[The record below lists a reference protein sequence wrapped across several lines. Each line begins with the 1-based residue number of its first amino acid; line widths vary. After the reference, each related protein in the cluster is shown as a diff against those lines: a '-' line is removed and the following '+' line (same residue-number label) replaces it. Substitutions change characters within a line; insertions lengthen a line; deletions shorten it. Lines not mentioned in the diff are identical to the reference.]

1 MDTSRAT
8 PTPNPLGACTW
19 LWTAGFS
26 DADAGLAGRVA
37 GLGFSVLEVCVEST
51 DHITA
56 DALRRAGDEA
66 GVGFSVCGAFGPDR
80 DLAHRDRGPR
90 ETALGYIAW
99 CVELAAAIGAPVVCG
114 PMYSAVGKARLE
126 DAGERADERRRCVE
140 GLKRAAEHAERRG
153 VRLALEPL
161 NRYETDLV
169 NTTEQGLELCAE
181 VGSSAVGLL
190 LDTYHMNIEEKSL
203 GAAIRAAGD
212 RLYHFHACENDRG
225 TPGTGHVPWTD
236 VFAALADT
244 GYAGQVVIESFTP
257 RVREIARAVSLWR
270 ALDAEGDALAAGGRA
285 FLQDGLTRAAA
296 APAGRTPDR

>member
-1 MDTSRAT
+1 M
-8 PTPNPLGACTW
+8 NPLGACTW

-26 DADAGLAGRVA
+26 DDDVGLAGRVA
-37 GLGFSVLEVCVEST
+37 ELGFSVLEVCVEST
-51 DHITA
+51 QGITA
-56 DALRRAGDEA
+56 EALRRAGDDA

-80 DLAHRDRGPR
+80 DLAHRDPGPR

-99 CVELAAAIGAPVVCG
+99 CVELAAEIGAPVVCG
-114 PMYSAVGKARLE
+114 PMYSAVGKARLQ

-140 GLKRAAEHAERRG
+140 GLKRAAEHAERAG

-169 NTTEQGLELCAE
+169 NTAEQGLELCGQ
-181 VGSSAVGLL
+181 VGSDAVGLL

-203 GAAIRAAGD
+203 GAAIGAAGD

-225 TPGTGHVPWTD
+225 TPGTGHVPWPEA
-236 VFAALADT
+236 FAALADT

-285 FLQDGLTRAAA
+285 FLHDGLQGSLTRAAA
-296 APAGRTPDR
+296 GPPGRTPGR